1 MNEYEQQND
10 PMKNGN
16 LNPNEETVQ
25 DSPVMQ
31 AQETIGEEVFD
42 LREAEAEASA
52 QMEQAVCAEQEE
64 PAEPG
69 EQADEAPGSVENPQ
83 SEGSYHFRPASDP
96 VYTAQPLR
104 QSAGEAVRPAAP
116 VETTSSKKHSPK
128 GGSGGFGRK
137 AVALALAFALLG
149 GAAGFG
155 GGLLA
160 NSMNREKQNPE
171 KRGEEKQTS
180 VQVAASRETTGVNV
194 VSVESGKLMSASQVY
209 KNNVNSTVGITTEIQ
224 TTNVW
229 GYPVSGA
236 AAGSGF
242 IISGDGYILTNH
254 HVIEKASTITVAMF
268 DGTTYPATLV
278 GYDASNDIAVL
289 KIDAKDL
296 TPVTL
301 GDSDS
306 IEVGDEVVAIGNPL
320 GELTF
325 SLTKG
330 NVSALNRPVT
340 LSGNVSMK
348 LIQTDAA
355 INSGNSG
362 GALFNMYGEV
372 VGITNAKFSSNAF
385 SGEASIDNI
394 GFAIP
399 INSVQSI
406 VKAIIE
412 KGYIT
417 KPYIGVGGKDVSN
430 ELQRYGMPKGAV
442 IANLEEGGPAQQ
454 GGLQLDDIVTAI
466 NGEAI
471 TGFEDLSRK
480 VAAREPGD
488 ELKLTVYRKGET
500 LELSIQV
507 GEKTQDALPQNQQ
520 EDQNQQGGQG
530 QVNPFGN
537 GGMNDFPW
545 NWIFGG

>member
-10 PMKNGN
+10 PMENGN

-104 QSAGEAVRPAAP
+104 QSAGEAVRSAAP

-224 TTNVW
+224 TTNAW

-242 IISGDGYILTNH
+242 IISEDGYILTNH

-289 KIDAKDL
+289 KIDAKELD
-296 TPVTL
+296 PVTL

-340 LSGNVSMK
+340 LSANVSMK

-372 VGITNAKFSSNAF
+372 VGITNAKFSSNGF

-399 INSVQSI
+399 INSVQNI

-417 KPYIGVGGKDVSN
+417 KPYIGVGVKDVSN

-480 VAAREPGD
+480 VAASEPGD

-520 EDQNQQGGQG
+520 ADQNQQGGQG

>member
-1 MNEYEQQND
+1 
-10 PMKNGN
+10 
-16 LNPNEETVQ
+16 
-25 DSPVMQ
+25 
-31 AQETIGEEVFD
+31 
-42 LREAEAEASA
+42 
-52 QMEQAVCAEQEE
+52 
-64 PAEPG
+64 
-69 EQADEAPGSVENPQ
+69 
-83 SEGSYHFRPASDP
+83 
-96 VYTAQPLR
+96 
-104 QSAGEAVRPAAP
+104 
-116 VETTSSKKHSPK
+116 
-128 GGSGGFGRK
+128 
-137 AVALALAFALLG
+137 
-149 GAAGFG
+149 
-155 GGLLA
+155 
-160 NSMNREKQNPE
+160 
-171 KRGEEKQTS
+171 
-180 VQVAASRETTGVNV
+180 
-194 VSVESGKLMSASQVY
+194 
-209 KNNVNSTVGITTEIQ
+209 
-224 TTNVW
+224 
-229 GYPVSGA
+229 
-236 AAGSGF
+236 
-242 IISGDGYILTNH
+242 
-254 HVIEKASTITVAMF
+254 
-268 DGTTYPATLV
+268 
-278 GYDASNDIAVL
+278 
-289 KIDAKDL
+289 
-296 TPVTL
+296 
-301 GDSDS
+301 
-306 IEVGDEVVAIGNPL
+306 
-320 GELTF
+320 
-325 SLTKG
+325 
-330 NVSALNRPVT
+330 
-340 LSGNVSMK
+340 
-348 LIQTDAA
+348 
-355 INSGNSG
+355 
-362 GALFNMYGEV
+362 MYGEV

-480 VAAREPGD
+480 VAASEPGD